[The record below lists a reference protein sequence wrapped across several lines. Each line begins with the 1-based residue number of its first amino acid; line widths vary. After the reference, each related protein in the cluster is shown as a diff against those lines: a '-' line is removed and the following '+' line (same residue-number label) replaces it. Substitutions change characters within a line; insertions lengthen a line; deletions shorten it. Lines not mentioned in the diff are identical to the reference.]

1 MEQDDWD
8 GHERRKAQGIEIL
21 NLHQRMT
28 VQDGMLKDISD
39 KLTAH
44 LAVEA
49 SVKPSVDELIKVL
62 NGIKFLRATAL
73 IVAPLFA
80 LGWQAVSWIKDHVKW

>member
-1 MEQDDWD
+1 MDSPDWD
-8 GHERRKAQGIEIL
+8 GHERRRDQGIEIL
-21 NLHQRMT
+21 NLHRRMT
-28 VQDGMLKDISD
+28 TQDNMLQEISD

-62 NGIKFLRATAL
+62 NGIKFLRASLL
-73 IVAPLFA
+73 IVAPVCA
-80 LGWQAVSWIKDHVKW
+80 IGWQAIVWIKDHIKW

>member
-1 MEQDDWD
+1 MGIPEWD
-8 GHERRKAQGIEIL
+8 GHERRKDQGIEIL
-21 NLHQRMT
+21 NLHRRMT
-28 VQDGMLKDISD
+28 TQDNMLQDISD

-62 NGIKFLRATAL
+62 NGIKFLRASVL
-73 IVAPLFA
+73 IVAPVCA
-80 LGWQAVSWIKDHVKW
+80 IGWQAVVWIKDHVKW